1 MGVVLLEVAGSSL
14 FEESSG
20 KGRKAVVDQGGQKM
34 VGQES
39 SPKSITSMERKSKSV
54 VVDLKIEPA
63 MPPGFH
69 CINNYA
75 RMCLLLALPPIM
87 TSALSA
93 TCASGP
99 VFMQS

>member
-20 KGRKAVVDQGGQKM
+20 KGRKAVADQGGQKM

-54 VVDLKIEPA
+54 VVDLK
-63 MPPGFH
+63 
-69 CINNYA
+69 N
-75 RMCLLLALPPIM
+75 R
-87 TSALSA
+87 
-93 TCASGP
+93 TCNASRFP
-99 VFMQS
+99 LYQQLC